1 MYNLCQGVQEQ
12 QQGAVTKEQ
21 LQELQE
27 IDNYLTKN
35 KVHELLNVLL
45 LTSIV
50 SSRQADLNSP

>member
-45 LTSIV
+45 LASIV
-50 SSRQADLNSP
+50 SSR